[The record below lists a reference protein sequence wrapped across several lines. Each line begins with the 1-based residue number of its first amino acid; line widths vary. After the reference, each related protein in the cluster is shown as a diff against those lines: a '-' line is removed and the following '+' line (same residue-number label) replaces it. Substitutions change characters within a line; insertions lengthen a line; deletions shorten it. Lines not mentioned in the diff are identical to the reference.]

1 MLRRAQQGDRPT
13 ATDGHTSAM
22 ADPWVVTTEPLR
34 SDSRERLTV
43 RRFRLAV
50 EEGPDRGA
58 ELVSTGERAVVGTH
72 DGADLRL
79 TDRAV
84 SRFHCELVLGRHEV
98 VLADLHSRNGTAI
111 DGVPVLRAP
120 LRDGAAIAIGTSRLR
135 FRLDAEH
142 VDIPLIAGQRF
153 GLLVGASP
161 AMRALMAQLARAAA
175 SDATVLL
182 EGETGTGKEL
192 AAESLH
198 REGRRRDQPF
208 LVLDCGAV
216 PQDLLD
222 AELFG
227 HARGAFTGADRERAG
242 VFEAASGGTVLLDEV
257 GELPPA
263 LQPKLL
269 RVIES
274 REIRRIGENDHRKV
288 DVRIVAAT
296 NRDLRAE
303 VNAQRFRADL
313 FFRLAVV
320 QIRMPPLRERPE
332 DLSLLVDA
340 ILDQLG
346 MTDHPMA
353 ATLRTPAFRD
363 GLAGHAWPGNVRELR
378 NYLERCF
385 VLRAPLP
392 PAGSAAA
399 DPAPGGEPVPL
410 KVARERW
417 LRVFEH
423 AYLQDLLARHDG
435 NVSAAARAAGVDR
448 IHLYR
453 LLWRNGLR

>member
-1 MLRRAQQGDRPT
+1 MK
-13 ATDGHTSAM
+13 
-22 ADPWVVTTEPLR
+22 DPWVVTTEPLR
-34 SDSRERLTV
+34 SEERDRLSV
-43 RRFRLAV
+43 RRFRLVV
-50 EEGPDRGA
+50 EEGPDQGA
-58 ELVSTGERAVVGTH
+58 ELVSSGERAVVGTN

-79 TDRAV
+79 RDRAV
-84 SRFHCELVLGRHEV
+84 SRFHCELVLHRHEV
-98 VLADLHSRNGTAI
+98 VLTDLHSRNGTAI

-120 LRDGAAIAIGTSRLR
+120 VRDGAAIAIGSSRLR
-135 FRLDAEH
+135 FHLETGH
-142 VDIPLIAGQRF
+142 VEIPLLAGQRF
-153 GLLVGASP
+153 GLMVGASP
-161 AMRALMAQLARAAA
+161 AMRALMAQLARIAA

-182 EGETGTGKEL
+182 EGETGCGKEL

-198 REGRRRDQPF
+198 REGPRRDGPF
-208 LVLDCGAV
+208 LVIDCGAI

-227 HARGAFTGADRERAG
+227 HARGAFTGAERERMG
-242 VFEAASGGTVLLDEV
+242 VFEAASGGTVLLDEI

-269 RVIES
+269 RVLE
-274 REIRRIGENDHRKV
+274 RKEIRRIGETDHRAV

-320 QIRMPPLRERPE
+320 QVRMPPLRERPE
-332 DLSLLVDA
+332 DLPLLVDA
-340 ILDQLG
+340 ILGQLEMG
-346 MTDHPMA
+346 NDPIA
-353 ATLRTPAFRD
+353 GTLRTSTFRE

-378 NYLERCF
+378 NYLERCL
-385 VLRAPLP
+385 VMRAPVP
-392 PAGSAAA
+392 PDGAPITA
-399 DPAPGGEPVPL
+399 DPMPASGPVPL

-423 AYLQDLLARHDG
+423 AYLTDLLTRHDG

-453 LLWRNGLR
+453 LLWRHQLR